1 MSVPPRPS
9 PNPPGGE
16 EPLISVIIPV
26 FRNEGTLEELVRRL
40 RAALEPLSPDYEII
54 MVEDGGGDGSWD
66 VIRRLAAADGR
77 ILGARFSRNFG
88 QHFGISAG
96 LDLCRGRWAVVMD
109 ADLQDRPEEIPA
121 LYAKAREGFD
131 VVVARR
137 TGRKHSPLRRAA
149 SFLFG
154 KAFSWLAHLPYD
166 PRVGNFRIISRR
178 VVLSFRQMREG
189 LRLFPALIEW
199 MGFPAAAVDVVHE
212 ERADGRSAYSYR
224 KLLRLALDAI
234 VAYSDK
240 PLRLSV
246 KLGFGLSVL
255 SFACGAVLIYK
266 RLAHGIAVQGWTS
279 LIVSVFFLGGVI
291 IFLIGILGIYLIR
304 TFDEAKKRPLYI
316 IRETT
321 RDGCGDGAAVD

>member
-1 MSVPPRPS
+1 MSPAPS
-9 PNPPGGE
+9 PSPEPPEGGGL
-16 EPLISVIIPV
+16 LISVVVPV
-26 FRNEGTLEELVRRL
+26 YRNEATLEELSRRL

-54 MVEDGGGDGSWD
+54 LVEDGGGDGSWD
-66 VIRRLAAADGR
+66 LIRRLAAADDR

-137 TGRKHSPLRRAA
+137 TGRKHSPLRRAS

-178 VVLSFRQMREG
+178 VVLSFRRMREG
-189 LRLFPALIEW
+189 LRFFPALIEW
-199 MGFPAAAVDVVHE
+199 MGFPAAAVDVVHD
-212 ERADGRSAYSYR
+212 ERAGGRSAYSYR
-224 KLLRLALDAI
+224 KLLRLALDAV

-255 SFACGAVLIYK
+255 SFAYGAVLIYK

-279 LIVSVFFLGGVI
+279 LIVSIFFLGGVI

-321 RDGCGDGAAVD
+321 RDGRGDGAALD